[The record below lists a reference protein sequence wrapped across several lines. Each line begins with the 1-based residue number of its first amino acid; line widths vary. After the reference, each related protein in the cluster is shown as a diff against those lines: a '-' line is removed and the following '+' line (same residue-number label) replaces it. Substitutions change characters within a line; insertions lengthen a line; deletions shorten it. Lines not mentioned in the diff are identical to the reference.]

1 MILRNLII
9 KWLFGIDNIKTY
21 MELLSENISHT
32 NESISLVDDHLKT
45 LNDRKEDLEII
56 SKLIRVCKNHRIN
69 VDEEIKYMNQ
79 S

>member
-1 MILRNLII
+1 MRNLII

-21 MELLSENISHT
+21 MELLSENINHT

-45 LNDRKEDLEII
+45 LSDRKEDLEII